1 MLAGAGL
8 MAHSQ
13 VGPVAE
19 VGLEK
24 SGILAVETS
33 DSIQS

>member
-1 MLAGAGL
+1 MLTGSAL
-8 MAHSQ
+8 MAHSRA
-13 VGPVAE
+13 GPVAE

-24 SGILAVETS
+24 SGILAIETS

>member
-1 MLAGAGL
+1 MLAGAGF
-8 MAHSQ
+8 MGHSRA
-13 VGPVAE
+13 GPVAE

-24 SGILAVETS
+24 SGILATEAS